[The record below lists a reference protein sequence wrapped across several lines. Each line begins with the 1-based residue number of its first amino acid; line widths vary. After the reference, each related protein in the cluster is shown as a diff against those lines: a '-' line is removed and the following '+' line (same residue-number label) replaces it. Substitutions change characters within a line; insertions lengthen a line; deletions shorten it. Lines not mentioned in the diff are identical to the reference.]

1 MNGILEG
8 EFIGAHEETY
18 NGYDIFVDENRD
30 HNRGGYEWSVC
41 KDETE
46 WDSGLE
52 FIAKS
57 AIESA
62 HKAVDSLVKNNNG

>member
-1 MNGILEG
+1 MDSILEG
-8 EFIGAHEETY
+8 EFLGDHEETY
-18 NGYDIFVDENRD
+18 NGYDIFVARNPD
-30 HNRGGYEWSVC
+30 HYRGGFEWSVC

-57 AIESA
+57 AVESA
-62 HKAVDSLVKNNNG
+62 RKTIDALVENT